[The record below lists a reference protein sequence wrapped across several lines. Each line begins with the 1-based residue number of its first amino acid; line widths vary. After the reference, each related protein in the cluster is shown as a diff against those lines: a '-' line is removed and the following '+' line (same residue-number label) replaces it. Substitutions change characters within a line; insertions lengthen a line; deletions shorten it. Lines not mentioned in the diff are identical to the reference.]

1 MEPCT
6 TTTRSGACDV
16 LVFKEAHM
24 TTIRNRLVA
33 AAAISAGAAAVAV
46 GLFWPVDRSSTKG
59 TALSTDSSVANVSL
73 TKPSGISGQA
83 WKLLEPTLRSAGNGP
98 QPQAFSRPEQAT
110 DTPLQETDLL
120 GSDARLIATATIGG
134 TTRNLYIGKQAGV
147 LTCALLQTPSDAGSG
162 NGGCNPAS
170 NPFMGS
176 HVIWN
181 SGSENTVPQRLILS
195 GVVDDSVARI
205 EVATSDG
212 KYAAVPLSADD
223 GFIYV
228 VEKSH
233 ITPVDVPQTIRAFDR
248 AGRLIEEVKLGITF
262 GA

>member
-1 MEPCT
+1 MT
-6 TTTRSGACDV
+6 TT
-16 LVFKEAHM
+16 
-24 TTIRNRLVA
+24 RNRLVA
-33 AAAISAGAAAVAV
+33 VAAIAACAAAVAV
-46 GLFWPVDRSSTKG
+46 GPFWLVDRSSTEGK
-59 TALSTDSSVANVSL
+59 ALSTDSSVAANVSL
-73 TKPSGISGQA
+73 TKPSGISDQA

-120 GSDARLIATATIGG
+120 GSVARLIATATIGG

-212 KYAAVPLSADD
+212 KYTAVPLSADD